1 MLSAVA
7 VGSALAMPSVFVSAA
22 ASASAATASPPLLA
36 GTTLTL
42 AACQG
47 LDVTA
52 ECGELAVPLDWSDPA
67 AGSTHVAFALIRH
80 RDASPSQGTIVYNP
94 GGPGLTVIQQAGS
107 LASTFA
113 PVLDQHDLLLF
124 DPRGTGLSDP
134 LSCPD
139 FSAAQA
145 FASAAV
151 QAAADGACGRS
162 LGAAAA
168 HYGTDAI
175 ADDLDALRGA
185 LGVGEL
191 DLWGE
196 SYGSYLMQVYAALF
210 PQHVRS
216 ILLSGPIPIDFP
228 PLGTDQAAASRQ
240 AIDLVCSRSDGACQG
255 PAVLAAIARLGAQ
268 LDRHPVP
275 FTAQLG
281 SQRFPALLDRAQLAS
296 VVYNADNA
304 LPEYG
309 RIPAAVN
316 SALAGDYAPLEQL
329 VTETQSAPAFVL
341 AGSPAADAL
350 VDAPM
355 GRATSC
361 RDYPRVFSY
370 ADPVAARVMEY
381 RQAVRATDPV
391 DFYPFGPAAW
401 NEAGVIGNG
410 IVGSFD
416 CIDWPDEP
424 TTPSPLPPG
433 ARMPDVPTLVL
444 AGDLDT
450 TAPVAFG
457 RQVAAEFSDSR
468 LVVIPNIGHVPT
480 QGDTCALNL
489 GLAFIKTL
497 NIDGGDCAGTG
508 TGTPPTVTTSQ
519 PLTAAGIQPVPGT
532 APPAARQAVGLVL
545 ATVADFTNQSGIFSL
560 WGSAAGLRGGTY
572 TAQPDGSFALDA
584 VRVVEDAT
592 IDGTVILSGSGGGSA
607 TLTLGGAGV
616 ENGTLAVTVD
626 AQGHGTAI
634 GTLADAPVNITF

>member
-1 MLSAVA
+1 MLSAVVA
-7 VGSALAMPSVFVSAA
+7 GSALAVPA
-22 ASASAATASPPLLA
+22 ASASTAATAATITAAFPALPTGTALPLA
-36 GTTLTL
+36 P
-42 AACQG
+42 CQG

-52 ECGELAVPLDWSDPA
+52 QCGELTVPLDWSDPA
-67 AGSTHVAFALIRH
+67 AGTTHVAFALIRH

-94 GGPGLTVIQQAGS
+94 GGPGLTVIQQANS
-107 LASTFA
+107 LVSTFA

-134 LSCPD
+134 LSCPA

-175 ADDLDALRGA
+175 ADDLDALRAA
-185 LGVGEL
+185 LGIGQL

-210 PQHVRS
+210 PHHVRS
-216 ILLSGPIPIDFP
+216 VVLSGPIPIDFP
-228 PLGTDQAAASRQ
+228 PLGTVQAAASRQ
-240 AIDLVCSRSDGACQG
+240 AIALVCARSGGACQG
-255 PAVLAAIARLGAQ
+255 SVVLAAIARLGAQ
-268 LDRHPVP
+268 LERHPVP

-281 SQRFPALLDRAQLAS
+281 SHRFPAVLDQAELAS
-296 VVYNADNA
+296 VVYNADNE
-304 LPEYG
+304 LPQYG

-329 VTETQSAPAFVL
+329 LTETQSGPAFIL
-341 AGSPAADAL
+341 GGSPAASAL
-350 VDAPM
+350 VDVAM

-361 RDYPRVFSY
+361 HDYPKVFSY
-370 ADPVAARVMEY
+370 ADPVAVRVQQY
-381 RQAVRATDPV
+381 QQALGATDPA
-391 DFYPFGPAAW
+391 DFSPFGALAW
-401 NEAGVIGNG
+401 SEAGVIGGG
-410 IVGSFD
+410 IVGTFD

-424 TTPSPLPPG
+424 TMPSPLPAG

-450 TAPVAFG
+450 TAPIAFG
-457 RQVAAEFSDSR
+457 RQVAAEFPDGR

-480 QGDTCALNL
+480 EGDDCALNL
-489 GLAFIKTL
+489 GLTFVRTL
-497 NIDGGDCAGTG
+497 TTGAGDCAGTG
-508 TGTPPTVTTSQ
+508 TPPAVTAPQ
-519 PLTAAGIQPVPGT
+519 PLTAADIRPVPGT

-545 ATVADFTNQSGIFSL
+545 ATVADFANQSAVLSL

-572 TAQPDGSFALDA
+572 AAQPDGSFALDA
-584 VRVVEDAT
+584 VRVVNDAT
-592 IDGTVILSGSGGGSA
+592 IDGTVTLGGSGGGSA

-626 AQGHGTAI
+626 AQGHGAAT
-634 GTLADAPVNITF
+634 GTLAGAPVDIAF

>member
-7 VGSALAMPSVFVSAA
+7 MGSALSMPSVF
-22 ASASAATASPPLLA
+22 ASASAATASPVLPTGPA
-36 GTTLTL
+36 LTL
-42 AACQG
+42 AACRG
-47 LDVTA
+47 LDVGA
-52 ECGELAVPLDWSDPA
+52 ECGDLAVPLDWSDPA

-80 RDASPSQGTIVYNP
+80 RDAPPSQGTIVYNP
-94 GGPGLTVIQQAGS
+94 GGPGLTVLQQAGS

-113 PVLDQHDLLLF
+113 PVLDRHDLLLF

-185 LGVGEL
+185 LGIGEL

-210 PQHVRS
+210 PHHVRS
-216 ILLSGPIPIDFP
+216 ILLSGPIPVDFP

-240 AIDLVCSRSDGACQG
+240 AIDLVCSRSGDACQG
-255 PAVLAAIARLGAQ
+255 PAVLAAIAQLGTQ

-281 SQRFPALLDRAQLAS
+281 SQLFPAVLDRAQLAS

-316 SALAGDYAPLEQL
+316 SALSGDYAPLEQL

-341 AGSPAADAL
+341 GGSPAAAAL

-361 RDYPRVFSY
+361 LDYPRVFSY
-370 ADPVAARVMEY
+370 ADPVAARVKQY
-381 RQAVRATDPV
+381 QQALRATDPG
-391 DFYPFGPAAW
+391 DFYPFSPAAW

-457 RQVAAEFSDSR
+457 RQAAAEFPDSR
-468 LVVIPNIGHVPT
+468 LVVVPNIGHVPT
-480 QGDTCALNL
+480 EGDACALNL
-489 GLAFIKTL
+489 GLTFIKTL
-497 NIDGGDCAGTG
+497 NMNAGDCAGTG
-508 TGTPPTVTTSQ
+508 TPPAVTAPQ
-519 PLTAAGIQPVPGT
+519 PLSAADIQPVPGT
-532 APPAARQAVGLVL
+532 APPAVRQAVGLVL

-572 TAQPDGSFALDA
+572 TAQSDGSFALDA
-584 VRVVEDAT
+584 VRVVKDAM
-592 IDGTVILSGSGGGSA
+592 IDGTVTLGGAGGGSA
-607 TLTLGGAGV
+607 ALTLGGPGV

-626 AQGHGTAI
+626 AQGHGTAT
-634 GTLADAPVNITF
+634 GTLAGAPVNITF